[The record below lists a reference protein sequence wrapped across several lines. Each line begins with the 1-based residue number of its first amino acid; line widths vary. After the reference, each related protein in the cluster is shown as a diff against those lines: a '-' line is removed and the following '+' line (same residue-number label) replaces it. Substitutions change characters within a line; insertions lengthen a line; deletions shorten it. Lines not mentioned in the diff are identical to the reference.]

1 MTTTTIND
9 LFSRYADACGSE
21 GPVLD
26 RDALQDDFR
35 DWCRARGVDAR
46 YEVQGESYLAAD
58 DGAHSDAALSDD
70 ARDVVMSAKRFFVV
84 PAPGRYGDKA
94 KVYSSHRTLEAA
106 RKAAGETGV
115 VRLGDMTK
123 GDAWLRAYES
133 TYPLA
138 K

>member
-1 MTTTTIND
+1 MTTKYVVVHSGTHT
-9 LFSRYADACGSE
+9 REDASL
-21 GPVLD
+21 PVNS
-26 RDALQDDFR
+26 AE
-35 DWCRARGVDAR
+35 
-46 YEVQGESYLAAD
+46 EVEAE
-58 DGAHSDAALSDD
+58 
-70 ARDVVMSAKRFFVV
+70 RFFVV

-115 VRLGDMTK
+115 VRVGDMVK